1 MRVSQWR
8 RAEPHLA
15 APCPRPREGAETGSV
30 HALRDRMHVGE
41 RLRDDAVTERESVL
55 QFHLAILL
63 SHADRM
69 GKMRKV
75 DDAGRSAVV

>member
-1 MRVSQWR
+1 
-8 RAEPHLA
+8 
-15 APCPRPREGAETGSV
+15 
-30 HALRDRMHVGE
+30 MHVGE

-75 DDAGRSAVV
+75 DDAGRSAAV